1 MLQESV
7 HCVVTSCENPVTWRR
22 ILHLAMDDAP
32 REPGADEGET
42 EGLIADVSIYLCDE
56 HPQAHA
62 HVDDGEPFPPD
73 GGEDDVS
80 DGKAD
85 S

>member
-1 MLQESV
+1 MLHESI

-42 EGLIADVSIYLCDE
+42 EKLVADVSIYLCDD
-56 HPQAHA
+56 HHHAHA
-62 HVDDGEPFPPD
+62 HLDDAEPFPPQPAED
-73 GGEDDVS
+73 AVSEGEAES
-80 DGKAD
+80 
-85 S
+85 

>member
-22 ILHLAMDDAP
+22 VLHLTLDDAP
-32 REPGADEGET
+32 RQPGAAEGET

-56 HPQAHA
+56 HHQAHA

-73 GGEDDVS
+73 GAKDDVS
-80 DGKAD
+80 DGKGD